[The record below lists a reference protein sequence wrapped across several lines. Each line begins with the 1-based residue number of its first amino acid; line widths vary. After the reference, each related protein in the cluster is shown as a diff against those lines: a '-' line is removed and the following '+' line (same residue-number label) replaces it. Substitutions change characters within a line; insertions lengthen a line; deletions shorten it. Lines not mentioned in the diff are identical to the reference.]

1 MNPIADMLARRALT
15 DSAWLLVLKQYQ
27 AGRRAF
33 PEPFRNRSPEVRRV
47 R

>member
-1 MNPIADMLARRALT
+1 VTVAEMLGRRALE
-15 DSAWLLVLKQYQ
+15 DPAWLRVIWQYQ

-33 PEPFRNRSPEVRRV
+33 PDPFRNRDPEAPRV

>member
-1 MNPIADMLARRALT
+1 MTVAEMLGRRAVE

-33 PEPFRNRSPEVRRV
+33 PDPFRNRDPEAPRV
-47 R
+47 